1 MKKTIIGWFIVCW
14 LVSGVAW
21 GEMAGPA
28 GRDYEAA
35 LELFRAGQY
44 GAAQQQFERAKR
56 QLTPDD
62 ESLAEGIAFYLAVCA
77 AENGADDAD
86 RRLTDFLARYPGT
99 TYANRAHRALGSLY
113 QSRGR
118 YAEAIAQFDRVNP
131 AALSPAGRSEFYFD
145 RGYALFQAHDY
156 PAAVGEFDRVG
167 EDRVY
172 GPSAT
177 YYKAYIAY
185 QTGDL
190 AAARA
195 GFDMLAGVR
204 GYAPVVPFYL
214 LHIDFLERD
223 YRAVVTRGPAVLR
236 SASSD
241 RRAEAL
247 RVIGEAYYRLHEY
260 PEALRYLDEYAVAKG
275 TSLSRPE
282 EYLLGYSAYK
292 SGALERAIDHLG
304 RVATGQDALAQNAG
318 LHIGSASLELGDK
331 ARAQQAFSL
340 AMRLDADRAVKEEA
354 MFNFLQLEYESGG
367 GMFQQ
372 SIETIDRFLAE
383 FPDSP
388 HRDQARG
395 LLTAAY
401 LNNKNYEAAYQA
413 VTQIRNPDADT
424 RAALQKI
431 AYYRGLEYFIEGN
444 YEGAGAMFETA
455 AANRSNARLNA
466 LTRFWQAEVYYRQ
479 GQYLRAVPLYQD
491 YIVLSPKGERE
502 NTLAHYNLAYSYFNL
517 QNVREA
523 KSWFERFLAADP
535 SDNELKADTYNR
547 LGDIEYLN
555 RNYAGAVE
563 QYARTIVLGGREAD
577 YARFQRAMALGLSAS
592 NAQKIAALQPI
603 ASSASDYA
611 PAALYE
617 LGATYRKQEQFEQA
631 AATLRNFIERYPDSP
646 YYLNAL
652 IDLGL
657 ISQNRGRNDEAM
669 TYYKEVVDRY
679 PNSAQAR
686 DALSGIR
693 DLYADTGDMGGYF
706 AYAASEGMETD
717 VSAIERDSLTFHVA
731 ERIHLQGDTRRSLP
745 LMQAYLS
752 QFPQGNYAIDAA
764 YYMAEGQLQAG
775 DTEAALAGF
784 ERVIAGRYSRFT
796 PDALQKAA
804 AINYDRGNFAA
815 AADRY
820 RRLSEESTNRSTLE
834 SALSGYIRS
843 VAQAGDPQQTIAAA
857 ETVLASDHANEEIRL
872 EAQYALGKAWLALD
886 DRERALAAF
895 REASGVRTRA
905 GAEAQYEV
913 IRLLYE
919 SGRTDEAEEQIYAFS
934 ETNTSHARWLAKSFL
949 LLGDIY
955 LGRGNAFQAKA
966 TWQSVVDG
974 YPDPSDG
981 ILDEARA
988 RLNTI
993 Q

>member
-1 MKKTIIGWFIVCW
+1 MCW
-14 LVSGVAW
+14 LTAGTAW
-21 GEMAGPA
+21 GQAAGPFE
-28 GRDYEAA
+28 RDYEAA
-35 LELFRAGQY
+35 LTLFRAGQY
-44 GAAQQQFERAKR
+44 GAAQQQFERVQK
-56 QLTPDD
+56 QLTLDN
-62 ESLAEGIAFYLAVCA
+62 ESLGEEIAFYLAVCA
-77 AENGADDAD
+77 AENGADDAEW
-86 RRLTDFLARYPGT
+86 RLTDFLARYPGT
-99 TYANRAHRALGSLY
+99 TYANRAHRALGGLY

-118 YAEAIAQFDRVNP
+118 YPEAIGQFDRVNP
-131 AALSPAGRSEFYFD
+131 AALSPAGRSEFYFN

-156 PAAVGEFDRVG
+156 PAAVREFDRVG
-167 EDRVY
+167 DDRVY
-172 GPSAT
+172 GPSAI

-185 QTGDL
+185 ETGDL

-195 GFDMLAGVR
+195 GFGLLTGVR
-204 GYAPVVPFYL
+204 GYAPIVPFYL
-214 LHIDFLERD
+214 LHIDFLEGN
-223 YRAVVTRGPAVLR
+223 YRAVTAEGPGVLR
-236 SASSD
+236 SASPE
-241 RRAEAL
+241 RKTEAL
-247 RVIGEAYYRLHEY
+247 RVIGEAHYRLREY
-260 PEALRYLDEYAVAKG
+260 PEALRCLDEYAVAKG

-282 EYLLGYSAYK
+282 EYLLGYSAYG
-292 SGALERAIDHLG
+292 SGELERAIDHLG
-304 RVATGQDALAQNAG
+304 RVATGEDALAQNAG

-331 ARAQQAFSL
+331 PRARQAFSL
-340 AMRLDADRAVKEEA
+340 AMRLDADRTVQEEA
-354 MFNFLQLEYESGG
+354 MFRFLQLEYELGG
-367 GMFQQ
+367 GMFNR

-388 HRDQARG
+388 HRDEARG

-401 LNNKNYEAAYQA
+401 LNNKNYAAAYEA
-413 VTQIRNPDADT
+413 VTRIENPDATT

-431 AYYRGLEYFIEGN
+431 AYYRGLEYFMEG
-444 YEGAGAMFETA
+444 EIDRAGAMFETA

-502 NTLAHYNLAYSYFNL
+502 NLLAHYNLSYSYFNL
-517 QNVREA
+517 QNLREA

-535 SDNELKADTYNR
+535 SDDELKADTYNR

-555 RNYAGAVE
+555 RNYAAAVA
-563 QYARTIVLGGREAD
+563 QYDRTIALGGREAD
-577 YARFQRAMALGLSAS
+577 YARFQRAMALGLSAG
-592 NAQKIAALQPI
+592 NAQKIAALRPI
-603 ASSASDYA
+603 AGAAASDYA
-611 PAALYE
+611 AAALYE

-631 AATLRNFIERYPDSP
+631 ASTLQDFIGRYPDSP
-646 YYLNAL
+646 YYLDAL

-657 ISQNRGRNDEAM
+657 ISQNRGRDDQAM
-669 TYYKEVVDRY
+669 TYYKEVVDRF
-679 PNSAQAR
+679 PNSPQAR
-686 DALSGIR
+686 DALLGIR
-693 DLYADTGDMGGYF
+693 DLYADTGDLGDYF
-706 AYAASEGMETD
+706 AYAAGAGMETD

-731 ERIHLQGDTRRSLP
+731 ERIYLQGDVRRSLP

-752 QFPQGNYAIDAA
+752 QFPQGNYALPAA
-764 YYMAEGQLQAG
+764 YYVAEGQLQAG

-804 AINYDRGNFAA
+804 TIRYDRGDFAA
-815 AADRY
+815 AADLY
-820 RRLSEESTNRSTLE
+820 RRLSEEATNRSTVE
-834 SALSGYIRS
+834 NALSGYVRS
-843 VAQAGDPQQTIAAA
+843 VAQAGDPRQTIAAA
-857 ETVLASDHANEEIRL
+857 ETALASDFVNDEIRL

-895 REASGVRTRA
+895 REVSGVRTRA
-905 GAEAQYEV
+905 GAEARYEV

-919 SGRTDEAEEQIYAFS
+919 SGKADEAEQQVYAFS
-934 ETNTSHARWLAKSFL
+934 EANTSHAYWLAKSFL

-955 LGRGNAFQAKA
+955 LDRDNAFQAKA
-966 TWQSVVDG
+966 TWQSIMDG